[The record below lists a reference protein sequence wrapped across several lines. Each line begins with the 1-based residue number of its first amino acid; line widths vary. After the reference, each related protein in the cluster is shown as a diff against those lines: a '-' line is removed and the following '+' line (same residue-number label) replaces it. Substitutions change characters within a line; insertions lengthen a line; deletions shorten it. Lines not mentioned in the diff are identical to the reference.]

1 MDPQQTIP
9 TTPRAKTVFFIWKL
23 LPRLVLLTMLI
34 FIVAMAMAILKKQES
49 IAADKTKEVGLE
61 RQPVNSVVYP
71 LHPLVIRDRLNLPG
85 SIEPWTELELMA
97 KVGGS
102 VTEILV
108 EEGDEVKKGDI
119 LARID
124 DNDYTI
130 AVQRAEAAYKLARAD
145 YQRDKAIFSK
155 GVIPEAQLDAR
166 ETAMLTAK
174 ADLDNA
180 RLRLSRTTIE
190 APISGVVRRLDAKV
204 GLLLAVGDPIG
215 QLLRIDKVK
224 AVIGIPESDVAAVR
238 SLEKVDVTL
247 QALDNQV
254 ITGSIHFLSSSP
266 DTTARLYKLE
276 LEIDNPSRAILPG
289 MFVRAD
295 IIKRTVD
302 DAITVPFYSVISR
315 NDEQFVYIEEQ
326 GRARKKMVEL
336 GIMEKW
342 MVEVRKGLNPGER
355 LVIEGHRAIED
366 GQEIEVVK
374 VVNSLDEYRL

>member
-1 MDPQQTIP
+1 MDPQQTAP
-9 TTPRAKTVFFIWKL
+9 ATARAKTVFFIWKL
-23 LPRLVLLTMLI
+23 MPRLVLLTMLI
-34 FIVAMAMAILKKQES
+34 LIVVMAMAIVKKQNS
-49 IAADKTKEVGLE
+49 IAADKAQAVSTEPP
-61 RQPVNSVVYP
+61 PVNTVVYP
-71 LHPLVIRDRLNLPG
+71 LSPTSIRDRLNLPG

-102 VTEILV
+102 VTEVLV
-108 EEGDEVKKGDI
+108 EEGDEVKEGDI

-130 AVQRAEAAYKLARAD
+130 AVQRAEAAYKLAKAD

-155 GVIPEAQLDAR
+155 GVIPEAQLDAK

-180 RLRLSRTTIE
+180 RLLLSRTTIE

-224 AVIGIPESDVAAVR
+224 AVIGIPESDVTAVR
-238 SLEKVDVTL
+238 RLDEVNVTL

-254 ITGSIHFLSSSP
+254 IAGRIHFLSPSP
-266 DTTARLYKLE
+266 DSTARLYKLE
-276 LEIDNPSRAILPG
+276 LELDNPSRAILPG
-289 MFVRAD
+289 MFVRGD
-295 IIKRTVD
+295 VIKRTVD
-302 DAITVPFYSVISR
+302 DVITVPFYSVISR
-315 NDEQFVYIEEQ
+315 NDEQYVFVEEQ
-326 GRARKKMVEL
+326 GQARKKIVEL

-342 MVEVRKGLNPGER
+342 MVEVKKGLQTGER
-355 LVIEGHRAIED
+355 LVIEGHRDIED
-366 GQEIEVVK
+366 GQKIEVVK
-374 VVNSLDEYRL
+374 VVNSVDEYTL